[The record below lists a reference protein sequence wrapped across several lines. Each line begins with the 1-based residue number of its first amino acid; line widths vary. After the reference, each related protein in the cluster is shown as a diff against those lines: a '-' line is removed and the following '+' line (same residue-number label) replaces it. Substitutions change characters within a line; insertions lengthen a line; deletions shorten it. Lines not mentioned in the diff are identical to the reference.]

1 VSNPT
6 GWKPSMEKGAS
17 SVAATPEAAAFEAPG
32 AGGAVRGI
40 AYEEKLVFE
49 HGSRGRCGV
58 SLPATGP
65 IGAGD
70 EIPAALRRDAVEGLP
85 ELSEL
90 ETVRHFTRLSIW
102 NHGIDT
108 GFYPL
113 GCCTMKYNPKSSE
126 ALARLPGFANLHP
139 LAAPELSQGV
149 LELMHGLERA
159 LTEIAGMDA
168 TTLSPAAGAHGEL
181 CGLMVIRAWHQ
192 AHGNPRKKV
201 LIPDTAHGTNP
212 ASAAL
217 NGYTCVQLAS
227 GPDGRLHPETV
238 AAAMDEDVAAI
249 MITNPNTLGIFESH
263 IAEIAAIVH
272 AKGGLVYGD
281 GANMNA
287 LLGTARPGD
296 MGFDVIQYNLHKT
309 FATPHG
315 GGGPGSG
322 PVAVKATLAPFLPLP
337 VVVQEGES
345 YRLVTSPAER
355 PQTIGKLREFWGNVG
370 MFVRA
375 WAIIREYGPEGLTA
389 TSQLAVLNSSYVRAA
404 LEGVYN
410 LPYPT
415 DSLHEVIFDDK
426 LQKASGVTTMDV
438 AKRIIDHGFHPPTI
452 YFPLVVHGALMIEPT
467 ETESK
472 EELDRFVVAMKAI
485 AEEAVRDPEAVK
497 AAPVKPVRARLDETR
512 AARKPVLRW
521 VPGMKVE

>member
-1 VSNPT
+1 
-6 GWKPSMEKGAS
+6 
-17 SVAATPEAAAFEAPG
+17 
-32 AGGAVRGI
+32 
-40 AYEEKLVFE
+40 
-49 HGSRGRCGV
+49 
-58 SLPATGP
+58 
-65 IGAGD
+65 
-70 EIPAALRRDAVEGLP
+70 
-85 ELSEL
+85 
-90 ETVRHFTRLSIW
+90 
-102 NHGIDT
+102 
-108 GFYPL
+108 
-113 GCCTMKYNPKSSE
+113 
-126 ALARLPGFANLHP
+126 
-139 LAAPELSQGV
+139 
-149 LELMHGLERA
+149 
-159 LTEIAGMDA
+159 MDA
-168 TTLSPAAGAHGEL
+168 TTLAPAAGAQGEL

-249 MITNPNTLGIFESH
+249 MITNPNTLGIFESN

-287 LLGTARPGD
+287 LLGVARPGD

-337 VVVQEGES
+337 LVVKEGES
-345 YRLVTSPAER
+345 YRLVTEPAER
-355 PQTIGKLREFWGNVG
+355 PGTVGKLREFWGNFG

-375 WAIIREYGPEGLTA
+375 WAILREYGPEGLKA
-389 TSQLAVLNSSYVRAA
+389 TGELAVLNANYVRAS
-404 LEGVYN
+404 LKGVYN
-410 LPYPT
+410 LPYET
-415 DSLHEVIFDDK
+415 ASLHEVVFDDK
-426 LQKASGVTTMDV
+426 SLKATGVTTMDV
-438 AKRIIDHGFHPPTI
+438 AKRLIDHGFHPPTI

-472 EELDRFVVAMKAI
+472 DTIDAFVGAMKAI
-485 AEEAVRDPEAVK
+485 AAEAVSAPEAVK

-521 VPGMKVE
+521 TPGMKVE